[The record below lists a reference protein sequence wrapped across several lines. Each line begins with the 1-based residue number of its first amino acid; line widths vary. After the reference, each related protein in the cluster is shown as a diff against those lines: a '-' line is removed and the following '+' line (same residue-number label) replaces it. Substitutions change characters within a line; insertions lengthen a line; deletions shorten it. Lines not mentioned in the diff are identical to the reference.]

1 MEAKPEDK
9 KEEQEN
15 KDNKENKKEK
25 KEKKGKKEKQNN
37 ENKKEKQKEKESKK
51 EKQKENKKEKQNEN
65 KKDNKNKGKL
75 EEDSGAKIPETIFKV
90 DESGVIDYSKGLD
103 LYNIKNIELND
114 ENIKSSEIKGLDN
127 ILNPLIEKKAFCGG
141 RNIEK
146 LKNNKKIFL
155 FYELIF
161 NDHTNLAL
169 NEIFLLDIIKSLLKE
184 NPDLNLIIQ
193 IADDEFYYKG
203 QFKFNQ
209 VSKFAM
215 EKLENVLKYLTN
227 DSTKSKIH
235 VFSNTS
241 FRLKDNNYESLV
253 SNLKMKIS
261 FERVTK
267 LFNITDDDPVSAIDY
282 PCYIAMAANP
292 SLYTKYIPDLTNEY
306 TCLII
311 NSIFNMYRYQLC
323 YDAAQICNFNE
334 PILLATKIISPLTGT
349 NGYECNYNSQ
359 DDVTLLSSDEEKNLR
374 KKIMKHSL
382 SGARGNGSM
391 EDHKKYG
398 GDVIKD
404 ISCQYL
410 AFIEKDLNKFN
421 ENIEKFGKGELSCG
435 EIKDI
440 MFKSANELFKIVR
453 ESKNINVD
461 DFLFIKD
468 G

>member
-9 KEEQEN
+9 KEEQEK
-15 KDNKENKKEK
+15 KDKKENKKEK
-25 KEKKGKKEKQNN
+25 KG
-37 ENKKEKQKEKESKK
+37 
-51 EKQKENKKEKQNEN
+51 KKEKQNEN
-65 KKDNKNKGKL
+65 KKDNKNKGKI
-75 EEDSGAKIPETIFKV
+75 EEESGNKLPETIFKV
-90 DESGVIDYSKGLD
+90 DESGSLDYSKGQD
-103 LYNIKNIELND
+103 LYNIKNIDLND
-114 ENIKSSEIKGLDN
+114 ENIKSSEIKGLDY
-127 ILNPLIEKKAFCGG
+127 ILNSLIEKKVLCGG

-203 QFKFNQ
+203 KFKFNQ

-215 EKLENVLKYLTN
+215 EKLENVLKYLTS
-227 DSTKSKIH
+227 DSKKYKIH

-267 LFNITDDDPVSAIDY
+267 LFNITEDDPVSAIDY
-282 PCYIAMAANP
+282 PCYIAMAPNP

-306 TCLII
+306 SCLII
-311 NSIFNMYRYQLC
+311 NSIYNMYRYQLC
-323 YDAAQICNFNE
+323 YDAAQICKFNE
-334 PILLATKIISPLTGT
+334 PILLATKIFSPLTGT

-359 DDVTLLSSDEEKNLR
+359 DDITLLSSDEEKSLR

-398 GDVIKD
+398 GDIIKD

-410 AFIEKDLNKFN
+410 AFIEKDLNKFK

-440 MFKSANELFKIVR
+440 MFKSANEMFKIVR
-453 ESKNINVD
+453 EAKTVNIN

>member
-1 MEAKPEDK
+1 
-9 KEEQEN
+9 
-15 KDNKENKKEK
+15 
-25 KEKKGKKEKQNN
+25 
-37 ENKKEKQKEKESKK
+37 
-51 EKQKENKKEKQNEN
+51 
-65 KKDNKNKGKL
+65 
-75 EEDSGAKIPETIFKV
+75 
-90 DESGVIDYSKGLD
+90 
-103 LYNIKNIELND
+103 
-114 ENIKSSEIKGLDN
+114 
-127 ILNPLIEKKAFCGG
+127 
-141 RNIEK
+141 
-146 LKNNKKIFL
+146 
-155 FYELIF
+155 
-161 NDHTNLAL
+161 
-169 NEIFLLDIIKSLLKE
+169 
-184 NPDLNLIIQ
+184 
-193 IADDEFYYKG
+193 
-203 QFKFNQ
+203 
-209 VSKFAM
+209 M
-215 EKLENVLKYLTN
+215 EKLENVLKYLTS
-227 DSTKSKIH
+227 DSTKYKIH
-235 VFSNTS
+235 VFSNTT

-267 LFNITDDDPVSAIDY
+267 LFNITEDDPVSAIDY
-282 PCYIAMAANP
+282 PVYIAMASNP
-292 SLYTKYIPDLTNEY
+292 SIYTKYIPELTNEY

-311 NSIFNMYRYQLC
+311 NSIYNMYRYQLC

-391 EDHKKYG
+391 EDHKKLG

-410 AFIEKDLNKFN
+410 AFIEKDLNKFK

-440 MFKSANELFKIVR
+440 MFKCANDLFKIVR
-453 ESKNINVD
+453 EAKNVNVD